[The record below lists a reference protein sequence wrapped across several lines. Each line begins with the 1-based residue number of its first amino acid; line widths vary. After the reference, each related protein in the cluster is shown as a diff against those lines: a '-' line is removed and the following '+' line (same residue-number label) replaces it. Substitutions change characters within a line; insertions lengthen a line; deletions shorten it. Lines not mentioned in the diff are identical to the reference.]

1 MSITDTNNHATATA
15 TFEFTSEQWKAEG
28 EARLLI
34 RALERKFGTLDEDT
48 RALIYR
54 LDTDTLL
61 DCVERVGSAPSIAA
75 VLSPQTQSI
84 VEQIEIEEDIAT
96 VVDDNYPSVVRT
108 KKGLALAGTR
118 LMLYDLMDYRHQNW
132 STGRIQQWFRLTDQQ
147 VRDSFEFLSKY
158 QFEVETEYRQVLN
171 YAEEKHLYWR
181 EQQRNLVGT
190 ATVRKSGRTDF
201 WATLRNKQLE
211 RAAE

>member
-1 MSITDTNNHATATA
+1 MSITDNHTITS
-15 TFEFTSEQWKAEG
+15 EFTSEQWKAEG

-48 RALIYR
+48 KTFIYR

-61 DCVERVGSAPSIAA
+61 DCVERVGSAPSITA

-84 VEQIEIEEDIAT
+84 VERTEIEEDIAT
-96 VVDDNYPSVVRT
+96 VVDDNYPAVVRT

-118 LMLYDLMDYRHQNW
+118 LMLYDLMDYRRQNW
-132 STGRIQQWFRLTDQQ
+132 STDRIQQWFRLTDQQ

-171 YAEEKHLYWR
+171 YAEEKRLYWR
-181 EQQRNLVGT
+181 EQPRNLVGT

>member
-1 MSITDTNNHATATA
+1 MSITDNHTITS
-15 TFEFTSEQWKAEG
+15 EFTSEQWKAEG

-48 RALIYR
+48 STLIYR

-61 DCVERVGSAPSIAA
+61 DCVERVGSAPSIIA
-75 VLSPQTQSI
+75 VLSPLTQST
-84 VEQIEIEEDIAT
+84 VERIELEEDLAT
-96 VVDDNYPSVVRT
+96 VVDDDYPSVVRT

-118 LMLYDLMDYRHQNW
+118 LMLYDIMDYLRQNW
-132 STGRIQQWFRLTDQQ
+132 SKGRTQQWFRLTDQQ
-147 VRDSFEFLSKY
+147 VRDLFEFLQKY

-171 YAEEKHLYWR
+171 YAEEKRLYWR

-190 ATVRKSGRTDF
+190 ATVRKSDSKDF

-211 RAAE
+211 RAIE